1 LRFVGSNNGVAL
13 REEDWVVKCEAS
25 KLGKVVGGLELNY

>member
-1 LRFVGSNNGVAL
+1 LRLVGSNDGVAL
-13 REEDWVVKCEAS
+13 REEDWVVKGEAP